1 VPFRGL
7 GGESSLEISRNGLQ
21 SALQGNVRSL
31 ELMPRHAGV
40 CGCRSG
46 RDGEKGCEA
55 QHLGFNC
62 GHGDAPLIE
71 DDGVRTCG
79 WRDGWCN
86 DLISAGGG
94 DCFCHVTWPGGCGRT
109 TVDRW
114 RAPYYLDL
122 GINAGASASTG
133 AGVAA
138 GFFDELYR
146 TEEFAL
152 KAEAREVWRF
162 LDFAAKY
169 SFTSAFLMRVTG
181 SPIGLFAYLKGDR
194 LERSKES

>member
-1 VPFRGL
+1 L
-7 GGESSLEISRNGLQ
+7 LLSRYL
-21 SALQGNVRSL
+21 AWWMRA
-31 ELMPRHAGV
+31 E
-40 CGCRSG
+40 
-46 RDGEKGCEA
+46 DG
-55 QHLGFNC
+55 
-62 GHGDAPLIE
+62 
-71 DDGVRTCG
+71 
-79 WRDGWCN
+79 
-86 DLISAGGG
+86 
-94 DCFCHVTWPGGCGRT
+94 
-109 TVDRW
+109 DRW
-114 RAPYYLDL
+114 TAPYYLDL
-122 GINAGASASTG
+122 SVNIGASASTG

-138 GFFDELYR
+138 GFFDALCR